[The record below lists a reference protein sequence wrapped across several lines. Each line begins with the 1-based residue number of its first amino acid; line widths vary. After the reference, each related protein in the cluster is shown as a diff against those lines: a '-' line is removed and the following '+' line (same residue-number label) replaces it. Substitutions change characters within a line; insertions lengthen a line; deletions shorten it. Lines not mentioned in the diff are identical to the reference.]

1 MKKGLKITL
10 IIIGVILLILLNVC
24 VGAILINNDKT
35 KKMLDDYSNIYTNDK
50 YQEVVSVDNL
60 NYIKQDVS
68 CGYAVIEM
76 FAKWRGN
83 EEITEKYLYDKYGK
97 VVTSTG
103 KSFEEEM
110 NKQFPEFKTTMYKNL
125 KSSELIDKV
134 YDSLL
139 KGVPVPFEWA
149 AKYEDKWT
157 LHYSIV
163 TAMDIPND
171 KVTIMNPYGYEEN
184 ISIKEFIDRTSF
196 EAYDH
201 MPIIFKLGFA
211 FNIFEKN
218 TIFIVDMPQVLD
230 GAPGDGTPSVG
241 AHKGM
246 CNLSF
251 ENRYEP
257 YKTNSNDFRLVIYK
271 VRDEP
276 GGADPMAFCFRHS
289 LYEKKIYEDFSSGK
303 MNGKVAMTVLSTPS
317 QYENDPGTY
326 MHFEI
331 SPIKAEDNMEV
342 YRYDNG
348 EYTRVECEQKH
359 FRDKR
364 DFIMTNIPQDRES
377 HFVFV
382 KTN

>member
-1 MKKGLKITL
+1 MKKPLKIVL
-10 IIIGVILLILLNVC
+10 IILGVILLVLMNVC

-35 KKMLDDYSNIYTNDK
+35 KKMLDDYSSIYTNDK

-110 NKQFPEFKTTMYKNL
+110 NKQFPEFKTTMFKNL

-201 MPIIFKLGFA
+201 MPILYKLGFA
-211 FNIFEKN
+211 FGVFEKN

-230 GAPGDGTPSVG
+230 KAPGDGTPSVG
-241 AHKGM
+241 SGYVYYDISEKQIYTSNGYIRLNDNAIANGNRISNPYYFAYSYYDMQAQSAADYKEFDVIAI
-246 CNLSF
+246 F
-251 ENRYEP
+251 EL
-257 YKTNSNDFRLVIYK
+257 KSNGQYFASMVETFDV
-271 VRDEP
+271 
-276 GGADPMAFCFRHS
+276 GGSIDAD
-289 LYEKKIYEDFSSGK
+289 KIDIYEYK
-303 MNGKVAMTVLSTPS
+303 NGNLHKLDKITSNRISMQVDVGGG
-317 QYENDPGTY
+317 GT
-326 MHFEI
+326 
-331 SPIKAEDNMEV
+331 
-342 YRYDNG
+342 
-348 EYTRVECEQKH
+348 
-359 FRDKR
+359 
-364 DFIMTNIPQDRES
+364 
-377 HFVFV
+377 FVFV
-382 KTN
+382 LSE

>member
-1 MKKGLKITL
+1 MKKPLKIVL
-10 IIIGVILLILLNVC
+10 IILGVILLVLINVC
-24 VGAILINNDKT
+24 VGAILINKDKT
-35 KKMLDDYSNIYTNDK
+35 KKMLDDYSSIYTNDK
-50 YQEVVSVDNL
+50 YQDVVSVDNL

-110 NKQFPEFKTTMYKNL
+110 NKQFPEFKTTMDKNL

-139 KGVPVPFEWA
+139 KGVPVPFECA

-171 KVTIMNPYGYEEN
+171 KITIMNPYGYEEN

-218 TIFIVDMPQVLD
+218 TIFIVEMPQVLD
-230 GAPGDGTPSVG
+230 GAPGMDETPSVG
-241 AHKGM
+241 SGNDYYSISDKQIYSSNWYIRLNDYATANGGRIS
-246 CNLSF
+246 NPYYFTYASF
-251 ENRYEP
+251 DTEVKSVANHQGLDVIAIFELKTREQRYASMVVTFGVG
-257 YKTNSNDFRLVIYK
+257 KSID
-271 VRDEP
+271 
-276 GGADPMAFCFRHS
+276 ADKMD
-289 LYEKKIYEDFSSGK
+289 IYEYKNGKLHKLDKITSSGSS
-303 MNGKVAMTVLSTPS
+303 MKVDVGDGGIFTFVLN
-317 QYENDPGTY
+317 E
-326 MHFEI
+326 
-331 SPIKAEDNMEV
+331 
-342 YRYDNG
+342 
-348 EYTRVECEQKH
+348 
-359 FRDKR
+359 
-364 DFIMTNIPQDRES
+364 
-377 HFVFV
+377 
-382 KTN
+382 

>member
-10 IIIGVILLILLNVC
+10 IILGVLLLILINVC

-35 KKMLDDYSNIYTNDK
+35 KRMLDDYSSIYTNDK

-157 LHYSIV
+157 LHYSII

-218 TIFIVDMPQVLD
+218 TIFIVDMPQVLG
-230 GAPGDGTPSVG
+230 GAPSDGTPGVG
-241 AHKGM
+241 SGYAYYEISD
-246 CNLSF
+246 NLINTINGYIRFDSYAKA
-251 ENRYEP
+251 NGNLTSNP
-257 YKTNSNDFRLVIYK
+257 YYFAYSNSEIPAQIAADSNDLDVIAIFDIQSNGQRFASMVETFVVVGSIDADKIDIYK
-271 VRDEP
+271 
-276 GGADPMAFCFRHS
+276 
-289 LYEKKIYEDFSSGK
+289 YKK
-303 MNGKVAMTVLSTPS
+303 NGDLHKLDKITSDGNL
-317 QYENDPGTY
+317 
-326 MHFEI
+326 
-331 SPIKAEDNMEV
+331 MEV
-342 YRYDNG
+342 DVSEG
-348 EYTRVECEQKH
+348 GT
-359 FRDKR
+359 
-364 DFIMTNIPQDRES
+364 
-377 HFVFV
+377 FVFALS
-382 KTN
+382 K

>member
-10 IIIGVILLILLNVC
+10 IIIGVILLILLNIC

-60 NYIKQDVS
+60 NYIKQDIS

-157 LHYSIV
+157 LHYSVIS
-163 TAMDIPND
+163 AMDIPND
-171 KVTIMNPYGYEEN
+171 KVTVMNPYGYEEN

-218 TIFIVDMPQVLD
+218 TVFIVDMPQVLGD
-230 GAPGDGTPSVG
+230 VPGMDGTPSVG
-241 AHKGM
+241 SLGGNGDFTNKPISHVYERATGKLDTM
-246 CNLSF
+246 KLSF
-251 ENRYEP
+251 EEDLGVDKSAMYRIDYCP
-257 YKTNSNDFRLVIYK
+257 AKSSCGRLVEKIGEEKGEVVHAVTIELGSEDYSM
-271 VRDEP
+271 VSFR
-276 GGADPMAFCFRHS
+276 AD
-289 LYEKKIYEDFSSGK
+289 LSS
-303 MNGKVAMTVLSTPS
+303 VS
-317 QYENDPGTY
+317 D
-326 MHFEI
+326 
-331 SPIKAEDNMEV
+331 EDNIEV
-342 YRYDNG
+342 YRSTNYYDYEKVNVG
-348 EYTRVECEQKH
+348 TSYRKSV
-359 FRDKR
+359 
-364 DFIMTNIPQDRES
+364 DFSTKAS
-377 HFVFV
+377 GVFVFV

>member
-1 MKKGLKITL
+1 MKKPLKIVL
-10 IIIGVILLILLNVC
+10 IVIGVLLLVLINVC
-24 VGAILINNDKT
+24 VGAILINKDKT

-50 YQEVVSVDNL
+50 YQEVVSVDNV

-125 KSSELIDKV
+125 NSSELIDKV

-157 LHYSIV
+157 LHFSII

-211 FNIFEKN
+211 FNLFEKN

-230 GAPGDGTPSVG
+230 GTPSVG
-241 AHKGM
+241 SG
-246 CNLSF
+246 
-251 ENRYEP
+251 NRYQ
-257 YKTNSNDFRLVIYK
+257 
-271 VRDEP
+271 
-276 GGADPMAFCFRHS
+276 HS
-289 LYEKKIYEDFSSGK
+289 YNNNFMLLSSLTI
-303 MNGKVAMTVLSTPS
+303 NGKGRDMPFAMYDSPDADMIIDYKNSHNISGDIVHIVYIMENSFNYTADMMFTVSLS
-317 QYENDPGTY
+317 D
-326 MHFEI
+326 I
-331 SPIKAEDNMEV
+331 DDEDKIDV
-342 YRYDNG
+342 YRYEAGKFEKLESRNQDDSVTFFTNKLG
-348 EYTRVECEQKH
+348 H
-359 FRDKR
+359 FF
-364 DFIMTNIPQDRES
+364 FIRN
-377 HFVFV
+377 
-382 KTN
+382 K